1 MITLLPI
8 VVQAQVASRTADAQD
23 AANMDT
29 FAGKLVSGGQE
40 SYPLRIFTLGR
51 SGRWTAAGRLSAGRQ
66 TADGRS
72 SDGRP
77 AGRQGGARVVSGA
90 EKKII

>member
-1 MITLLPI
+1 MI
-8 VVQAQVASRTADAQD
+8 VVIVV
-23 AANMDT
+23 
-29 FAGKLVSGGQE
+29 FHVVEVKKIVLYLCVKSGGQE

-51 SGRWTAAGRLSAGRQ
+51 SGRWTAAGRSSAGRQ

-77 AGRQGGARVVSGA
+77 AGRPGGARVVSGA

>member
-1 MITLLPI
+1 M
-8 VVQAQVASRTADAQD
+8 VVTQQLEDGSEQYVRNMQVPA
-23 AANMDT
+23 
-29 FAGKLVSGGQE
+29 SGGQE

-51 SGRWTAAGRLSAGRQ
+51 SGRWTAAGRSSAGRQ

-77 AGRQGGARVVSGA
+77 AGRPGGARVVSSA
-90 EKKII
+90 ENKII

>member
-1 MITLLPI
+1 MNLKTAQISFVLFGKMFKKS
-8 VVQAQVASRTADAQD
+8 QAHLAQ
-23 AANMDT
+23 AH
-29 FAGKLVSGGQE
+29 LESGGQE

-51 SGRWTAAGRLSAGRQ
+51 SGRWTAAGRSSAGRQ

-77 AGRQGGARVVSGA
+77 AGRPGGARVVSGA

>member
-1 MITLLPI
+1 MIKFLLHGGLSHHPERPDDNHMLGLSSGLLI
-8 VVQAQVASRTADAQD
+8 
-23 AANMDT
+23 
-29 FAGKLVSGGQE
+29 SGGQE

-51 SGRWTAAGRLSAGRQ
+51 SGRWTAAGRSSAGRQ

-77 AGRQGGARVVSGA
+77 AGRPGGARVVSGA